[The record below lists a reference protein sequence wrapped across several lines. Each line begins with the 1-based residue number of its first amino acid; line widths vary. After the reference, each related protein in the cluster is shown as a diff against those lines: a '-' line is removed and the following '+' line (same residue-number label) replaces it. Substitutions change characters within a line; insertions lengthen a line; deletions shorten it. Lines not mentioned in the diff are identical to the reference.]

1 MIPVVLV
8 PYVQQSDAARLVL
21 NISVGAFVVGELTQ
35 ALRVRRRATRTNL
48 VAEALFRA
56 MFFGAILLFPI
67 GRVVAPDAAISG
79 GVWIFSL
86 GVLIGWFGLLLRWW
100 SFVTLGKY
108 FTVVLQTSE
117 DQPVVDRG
125 PYRLLRHP
133 SYTGMLLAF
142 VGCGLMGGNWLS
154 AVSSVAVLLAAL
166 MYRIRIEERALNAAL
181 GDRYR
186 DFATGRARLVPFL
199 W

>member
-21 NISVGAFVVGELTQ
+21 NISVGAFVVGDS
-35 ALRVRRRATRTNL
+35 RRRCACD
-48 VAEALFRA
+48 VAPPTPTWSRRRCSGRC
-56 MFFGAILLFPI
+56 FFGAILLFPI

-133 SYTGMLLAF
+133 SYAGMLLAF
-142 VGCGLMGGNWLS
+142 VGYGLMGGNWLS
-154 AVSSVAVLLAAL
+154 AVSSVAMVLAAL
-166 MYRIRIEERALNAAL
+166 MYRIRIEERALIAVL

-186 DFATGRARLVPFL
+186 AFATGRARLVPFL